1 MVKTRISQ
9 QLTRHIFCDSAA
21 SLIPNSQLLTQSATK
36 VLNSRVPNDFHWL
49 TILIPVKLLN
59 HKYLE

>member
-9 QLTRHIFCDSAA
+9 QLTRLLCDSAA

-36 VLNSRVPNDFHWL
+36 VLNSRVPNDFNWL
-49 TILIPVKLLN
+49 TILIPVKLQN